1 MGVPW
6 AQLFTHSRAVERVLV
21 QMFGKKIV
29 FLIFEVSDKFEGIL
43 SFNHI
48 LNHFGG
54 MERGWGQ
61 RDYMFWSIHMF
72 SLFWMIQNKF
82 KELSFDYF

>member
-1 MGVPW
+1 MGCLRPNF
-6 AQLFTHSRAVERVLV
+6 LLIPEGVERVVV

-29 FLIFEVSDKFEGIL
+29 FLIFDVSSKFEGVL

-54 MERGWGQ
+54 MGRGWGLK
-61 RDYMFWSIHMF
+61 DYMFWSIHMF
-72 SLFWMIQNKF
+72 SLFWMIQTNL
-82 KELSFDYF
+82 KELSFDHC